1 MHSRAFC
8 TSREFGTLARR
19 AVVSL
24 CTVLWFGLV
33 WAWAAV
39 VPLGRDL
46 LSMFFHNPIVLGSA
60 AKRILYVKKN

>member
-46 LSMFFHNPIVLGSA
+46 LSMIFQTPIVLGSA
-60 AKRILYVKKN
+60 AKSIFYIKKN

>member
-8 TSREFGTLARR
+8 TSREFGTFARR
-19 AVVSL
+19 AVVAL

-46 LSMFFHNPIVLGSA
+46 LSMFFKNPIVLGSA
-60 AKRILYVKKN
+60 AKIILYVKKN

>member
-8 TSREFGTLARR
+8 TSREFGTLARS
-19 AVVSL
+19 AVVAL

-46 LSMFFHNPIVLGSA
+46 LSMFFQNPIVLGSA
-60 AKRILYVKKN
+60 AKSIFYIKKN